1 MTEYIRSMGGKLNRK
16 IEDLDSLRF
25 IMNMLREV
33 REKESSIDI
42 EINPIMDMYQL
53 LEFYLPVGFMEKEEI
68 DKKTVLRSSWKKVV
82 AQSLSRA
89 DELSKTQAIFRAG
102 LLKDIEALKID
113 AAQVCITSL
122 IFGFR

>member
-1 MTEYIRSMGGKLNRK
+1 MGKLNRK

-25 IMNMLREV
+25 IMHVLREV

-53 LEFYLPVGFMEKEEI
+53 LECYLPAGFMEKEEI

-89 DELSKTQAIFRAG
+89 DELSRTQAMFRAG
-102 LLKDIEALKID
+102 LLRDIEALKID
-113 AAQVCITSL
+113 IAQVCI
-122 IFGFR
+122 I